1 MEETLGKRIAAW
13 RRRVGMTQD
22 QLAERLGVT
31 AQAVSKWENDQ
42 SCPDIATL
50 PRLAEIFSVTTDQLL
65 GVPQK
70 EEVHTGEV
78 VTEKDEDKHSLFEI
92 DLSGSKKDA
101 LGLGI
106 WVLLS
111 GALLLLNNHF
121 NQNGGIW
128 ESLMIAGL
136 LTIGFMGIRRHFF
149 ISLACILFGTYEGLN
164 NFYVLPDIGTMGIWA
179 VFLMALGLSILVDAL
194 RKPKKRK
201 IRITRDGNPITL
213 NGTGFVEGNM
223 ELGEESFVCA
233 SNFNEKT
240 YRVELPRVKN
250 GSAQTSFSEM
260 KLDLTGVQEFAPG
273 CEIFLSCSFGD
284 MEVTVPRNCKVNIQD
299 KVSFGTVECK
309 GKPDSDAPY
318 SLTADCKV
326 SFGEVTIVYV

>member
-164 NFYVLPDIGTMGIWA
+164 NFYSPAGYWNYGNLGGVPHGPGTEHPGGCPAKSQEKKNPHYPRRQSHYFERHGI
-179 VFLMALGLSILVDAL
+179 
-194 RKPKKRK
+194 
-201 IRITRDGNPITL
+201 
-213 NGTGFVEGNM
+213 
-223 ELGEESFVCA
+223 C
-233 SNFNEKT
+233 
-240 YRVELPRVKN
+240 
-250 GSAQTSFSEM
+250 
-260 KLDLTGVQEFAPG
+260 
-273 CEIFLSCSFGD
+273 
-284 MEVTVPRNCKVNIQD
+284 
-299 KVSFGTVECK
+299 
-309 GKPDSDAPY
+309 
-318 SLTADCKV
+318 
-326 SFGEVTIVYV
+326 